1 MNIKIIGSN
10 TDKCIILQKRVFEA
24 VSMIDDNVTIILV
37 NKSDE
42 INKYQLRKY
51 PGLMINENIATEG
64 RIISTREIVKR
75 IKNQRR

>member
-51 PGLMINENIATEG
+51 PSLMINENIATEG